1 MIKLLLVDDQ
11 PSVRMGL
18 RMRLSLESDVTIV
31 GEAGDGEAALSLAQT
46 LHPDVIIMDVQMP
59 HMDGIAATAALR
71 ALAPQSSVVLLSLY
85 DDVVTRARGQAA
97 GALAFVQKQGT
108 MDALLTAIREV
119 RPVS

>member
-18 RMRLSLESDVTIV
+18 RMRLSLEADVTIV

-59 HMDGIAATAALR
+59 HMDGISATAALR
-71 ALAPQSSVVLLSLY
+71 SLAPQSSVVLLSLY
-85 DDVVTRARGQAA
+85 DDAVTRACSGGGHAGVCPEAGHDGCAA
-97 GALAFVQKQGT
+97 HR
-108 MDALLTAIREV
+108 D
-119 RPVS
+119 S

>member
-18 RMRLSLESDVTIV
+18 RMRLALETDVTIV

-46 LHPDVIIMDVQMP
+46 LHPDVIVMDVQMP
-59 HMDGIAATAALR
+59 RMDGISATAALR
-71 ALAPQSSVVLLSLY
+71 SVAPRSSVVLLSLY
-85 DDVVTRARGQAA
+85 DDAATRARGQEA

-108 MDALLTAIREV
+108 MDALLTAIRQAMS
-119 RPVS
+119 PA

>member
-18 RMRLSLESDVTIV
+18 RMRLSLEADVTIV

-46 LHPDVIIMDVQMP
+46 LNPDVIIMDVQMP
-59 HMDGIAATAALR
+59 RMDGISATAALR
-71 ALAPQSSVVLLSLY
+71 TLAPQTGVVLLSLY
-85 DDVVTRARGQAA
+85 DDAATRARGQAA

-108 MDALLTAIREV
+108 MDALLTAIREA
-119 RPVS
+119 RSPN